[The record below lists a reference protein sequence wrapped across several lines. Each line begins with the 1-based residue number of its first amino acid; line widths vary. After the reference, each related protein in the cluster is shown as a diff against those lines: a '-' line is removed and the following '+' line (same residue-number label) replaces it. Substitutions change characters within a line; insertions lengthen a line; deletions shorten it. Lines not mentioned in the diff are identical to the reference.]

1 MTKQQAL
8 ATTCANE
15 LVKESADLVTSR
27 VREWYGQD
35 TDWTCKNEDA
45 INMQL
50 DFDYDYVWT
59 NLPFGSWRHSTFPRQ
74 IARHLVKSEAI
85 LISKCNTFKK
95 YIREVTYHE
104 FPGIMYDVAIQH
116 YDLNYTGHSKFW
128 LDPYP
133 QLTGY
138 HFIKE
143 TEEPT
148 GRNREID
155 WLHGLQRHH
164 HSSQKLC

>member
-8 ATTCANE
+8 ETTCANE
-15 LVKESADLVTSR
+15 LVKEAADEVTSK
-27 VREWYGQD
+27 VIDWYGQA

-45 INMQL
+45 VKMQL
-50 DFDYDYVWT
+50 DFDYDYIWT
-59 NLPFGSWRHSTFPRQ
+59 NLPFGSWMQSNLPRQ

-95 YIREVTYHE
+95 HIKEVTYHE
-104 FPGIMYDVAIQH
+104 FLGIMYDVAIQH

-143 TEEPT
+143 TEECT
-148 GRNREID
+148 GRNRKD
-155 WLHGLQRHH
+155 DRL
-164 HSSQKLC
+164 